1 MLTKLGDKIYY
12 IAIHILE
19 NGLSPKPF
27 YVMPSKKSNKKFL
40 VKEGNRRTT
49 ALKLMANPKLIDSK
63 KHASLKNRFFKLHER
78 FMETPIRK
86 IMCYIYDDVEEA
98 DKWVRLEHTG
108 EQNGVGIVEWK
119 PEQVQRFDIKHG
131 KNKLLLQLDVGGL
144 QLFLDGIRG
153 FVHHQHFGVG
163 VVQTKALPGI
173 SGGADRNAALGFFQ
187 VHAGGVGQHLRHQGD
202 AGRAAVQ
209 GREVLHGQERCGGHL
224 TGSRGSRGLRGG
236 GSRRSRLAA
245 AGAGRQDPGGR
256 AGGKTQQK
264 AAAGPRGLHWH
275 LSFPAGW

>member
-1 MLTKLGDKIYY
+1 MSSFWNRVLPVGDLSGVDVPQLLLGQVG
-12 IAIHILE
+12 H
-19 NGLSPKPF
+19 G
-27 YVMPSKKSNKKFL
+27 VVL
-40 VKEGNRRTT
+40 VHDEHQCV
-49 ALKLMANPKLIDSK
+49 
-63 KHASLKNRFFKLHER
+63 HA
-78 FMETPIRK
+78 
-86 IMCYIYDDVEEA
+86 D
-98 DKWVRLEHTG
+98 G
-108 EQNGVGIVEWK
+108 
-119 PEQVQRFDIKHG
+119 
-131 KNKLLLQLDVGGL
+131 LLLQLDVGGL

-173 SGGADRNAALGFFQ
+173 SGGADRNDALGFFQ

-264 AAAGPRGLHWH
+264 AAAGNFRVFHQKKP
-275 LSFPAGW
+275 PVMVQ

>member
-1 MLTKLGDKIYY
+1 MVDVVV
-12 IAIHILE
+12 H
-19 NGLSPKPF
+19 
-27 YVMPSKKSNKKFL
+27 
-40 VKEGNRRTT
+40 
-49 ALKLMANPKLIDSK
+49 
-63 KHASLKNRFFKLHER
+63 
-78 FMETPIRK
+78 RK
-86 IMCYIYDDVEEA
+86 A
-98 DKWVRLEHTG
+98 D
-108 EQNGVGIVEWK
+108 GVGGVVVGGK
-119 PEQVQRFDIKHG
+119 AVHQFAHGGGGQLGGRVHQFAALNEQLLEQGLAAGVRPALEGHDVQILTAHVLPVGDLSGVDVPQLLLGQVGHG
-131 KNKLLLQLDVGGL
+131 VVLVHDEHQCVHADGFLLQLDVGGL

-173 SGGADRNAALGFFQ
+173 SGGADRNDALSFFQ

-264 AAAGPRGLHWH
+264 AAAGNFRVFHQKKP
-275 LSFPAGW
+275 PVMVQ